1 MTPAQF
7 WQLEQQNQQNLQR
20 QGQQNTNNMVSA
32 ISQFAEMYQGME
44 DKSAALKGMD
54 TAMGAMADIGALPKG
69 FLNKYNQLDD
79 QTRPF
84 IYQALV
90 QPMFQ
95 SFQKKQGYK
104 DYAEAMSGLYGSR
117 GGGMPGADSDIF
129 EY

>member
-7 WQLEQQNQQNLQR
+7 WSLEMQNQQNQQAMA
-20 QGQQNTNNMVSA
+20 QQNTNNMLSA

-44 DKSAALKGMD
+44 DKKVALKGMD
-54 TAMGAMADIGALPKG
+54 TAMGAMADFGVLPKG
-69 FLNKYNQLDD
+69 FLNKYNQLDE

-104 DYAEAMSGLYGSR
+104 DYAEVMRGLYG
-117 GGGMPGADSDIF
+117 GGGGGAAGPDSDIF

>member
-44 DKSAALKGMD
+44 DKNAALKGMD

-104 DYAEAMSGLYGSR
+104 DYAEVMGGLYG
-117 GGGMPGADSDIF
+117 GGGGGAPGAGSDF
-129 EY
+129 FDF

>member
-44 DKSAALKGMD
+44 DKNAALKGMD
-54 TAMGAMADIGALPKG
+54 TAMGSLADIGALPKG